1 MGSFVAPSKKGN
13 GLIARIMRSDGEI
26 LGEWTLNPTD
36 DVSTNLKG
44 IRVEAGDE
52 LWFVADSRG
61 EVAFD
66 SFRWAP
72 QISDLQ
78 GLISD
83 AKNDFSGPGFPPQA
97 QLAQALLL
105 SNEFFYID

>member
-1 MGSFVAPSKKGN
+1 
-13 GLIARIMRSDGEI
+13 MRPDGEI

-72 QISDLQ
+72 QISDLK

-83 AKNDFSGPGFPPQA
+83 AENDFSGPGLPPQA